1 MRQIGTA
8 ASLEKIVSRHI
19 FVNKSFTIHNLLKN
33 KKMKFK
39 SFIAML
45 VTGLLCITLFSA
57 CSDDDDDKDKT
68 YAYEMVLELTDAG
81 DLSQD
86 NIQVLNTTFA
96 AMESQVGTQ
105 YATPAAVKRIFNE
118 NVSQIKKFCRNSS
131 GGDVAHQDRKSEIRI
146 LQHGHPETRS
156 VAGIRIQL
164 IPRPNISCSQERQR
178 DRDSA
183 AFFDRNS
190 HKTLHQA

>member
-57 CSDDDDDKDKT
+57 CSDDDDDKD
-68 YAYEMVLELTDAG
+68 
-81 DLSQD
+81 
-86 NIQVLNTTFA
+86 
-96 AMESQVGTQ
+96 
-105 YATPAAVKRIFNE
+105 
-118 NVSQIKKFCRNSS
+118 
-131 GGDVAHQDRKSEIRI
+131 
-146 LQHGHPETRS
+146 
-156 VAGIRIQL
+156 
-164 IPRPNISCSQERQR
+164 RPMPMKWSWS
-178 DRDSA
+178 
-183 AFFDRNS
+183 
-190 HKTLHQA
+190 

>member
-1 MRQIGTA
+1 
-8 ASLEKIVSRHI
+8 
-19 FVNKSFTIHNLLKN
+19 
-33 KKMKFK
+33 MKFK

-45 VTGLLCITLFSA
+45 VTGLLCITSFSA

-118 NVSQIKKFCRNSS
+118 NVSQIKN
-131 GGDVAHQDRKSEIRI
+131 
-146 LQHGHPETRS
+146 S
-156 VAGIRIQL
+156 VARMKL
-164 IPRPNISCSQERQR
+164 KKSSCS
-178 DRDSA
+178 
-183 AFFDRNS
+183 
-190 HKTLHQA
+190 TL

>member
-1 MRQIGTA
+1 MFPALFLI
-8 ASLEKIVSRHI
+8 
-19 FVNKSFTIHNLLKN
+19 NKSFTIHNLLKN

-45 VTGLLCITLFSA
+45 VTGLLCITSFSA

-118 NVSQIKKFCRNSS
+118 NVSQIKNSV
-131 GGDVAHQDRKSEIRI
+131 GTV
-146 LQHGHPETRS
+146 
-156 VAGIRIQL
+156 VAGMSHTKTVKVKFGFFNTGTQKL
-164 IPRPNISCSQERQR
+164 EVSQVFE
-178 DRDSA
+178 
-183 AFFDRNS
+183 FN
-190 HKTLHQA
+190 

>member
-81 DLSQD
+81 NLSQD

-118 NVSQIKKFCRNSS
+118 NVSQIKNSV
-131 GGDVAHQDRKSEIRI
+131 GTV
-146 LQHGHPETRS
+146 
-156 VAGIRIQL
+156 VAGMSHTKTVKVKFGFFNTGTQKL
-164 IPRPNISCSQERQR
+164 EVSQVFE
-178 DRDSA
+178 
-183 AFFDRNS
+183 FN
-190 HKTLHQA
+190 